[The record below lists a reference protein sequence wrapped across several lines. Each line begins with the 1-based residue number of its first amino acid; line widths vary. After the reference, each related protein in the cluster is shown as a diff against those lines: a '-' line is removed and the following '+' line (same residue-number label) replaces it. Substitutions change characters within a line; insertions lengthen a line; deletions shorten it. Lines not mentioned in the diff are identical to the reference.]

1 MKTGLIHERFLLV
14 FNNNLSLGMIR
25 VAGQQPSVSRVRK
38 ACTGKTSD
46 WLKISEFLHVCF
58 KRLATLYLL
67 VCWGDSWE
75 SFCGCNL
82 NS

>member
-1 MKTGLIHERFLLV
+1 MKTGLIHEHFLLA
-14 FNNNLSLGMIR
+14 FNNDLSLGMIR
-25 VAGQQPSVSRVRK
+25 VAGQQPPVSWIRK
-38 ACTGKTSD
+38 AWMGKTSD

-58 KRLATLYLL
+58 KRLGTLYLL

-75 SFCGCNL
+75 SFSGCNL